1 MKILRLAAVMAAALL
16 ALAGCQKST
25 DVAAFEAKSK
35 ADVREWIAAFNTG
48 DVDTVVA
55 KYAPDAVVMAPGNPS
70 ATGHDAIRALV
81 EKESDTIRAAGI
93 TLVVNDDDKASASG
107 DLGWH
112 SGSYVVKDTTG
123 AVIDSGNYMEV
134 LQNIDGKWLIIRD
147 IWNSDR
153 PPPAPAPAADAAAEA
168 PAS

>member
-1 MKILRLAAVMAAALL
+1 VKILRLAAVMAAGVL

-25 DVAAFEAKSK
+25 DVAAFEAKAK

-93 TLVVNDDDKASASG
+93 TLAVNDDDKASASG

-112 SGSYVVKDTTG
+112 SGSYVVKDSTG
-123 AVIDSGNYMEV
+123 AVIDSGNYMDV
-134 LQNIDGKWLIIRD
+134 QQNIDGQWLMIRD

-153 PPPAPAPAADAAAEA
+153 PPPAPAPEAAAEA
-168 PAS
+168 PAA